1 MPNHAKKVWH
11 GVRYDSPMPNGK
23 RRNNQQQLEGFTMGI
38 QFKRECFTGETI
50 YINFEDM
57 FPGGFEF
64 VAECYRQD
72 PEQTDITRGHYVGT
86 WVCKAYEN
94 ARLLMLAGF

>member
-1 MPNHAKKVWH
+1 MA
-11 GVRYDSPMPNGK
+11 
-23 RRNNQQQLEGFTMGI
+23 GI
-38 QFKRECFTGETI
+38 QFRRECFTGETF

-64 VAECYRQD
+64 ISECYHLD
-72 PEQTDITRGHYVGT
+72 PDQADVTSGHYVGT